1 MVNTVVVDVVDMKLM
16 VIIALGNVKYDFG
29 INES

>member
-1 MVNTVVVDVVDMKLM
+1 MVNTVVVDVVDMKLLM
-16 VIIALGNVKYDFG
+16 IFTLGNVKYDFG

>member
-16 VIIALGNVKYDFG
+16 MIIALGNVKYDFC

>member
-1 MVNTVVVDVVDMKLM
+1 MVNSVVVDVFDMKLM
-16 VIIALGNVKYDFG
+16 MIIALGNVKYDFG

>member
-16 VIIALGNVKYDFG
+16 MIIALGNVKYDFG

>member
-1 MVNTVVVDVVDMKLM
+1 MVNTIVVDVAVMKLM
-16 VIIALGNVKYDFG
+16 MIIALGNVKYDFG

>member
-16 VIIALGNVKYDFG
+16 MIIALGNVKYDFG
-29 INES
+29 INKS